1 MPRRLDLLIVGATPV
16 PSAGYVNAMIR
27 RRKSV
32 HARKA
37 DGTWVSI
44 TRYFVKDG
52 KAYGLVGSGWVQ
64 VVEVR

>member
-1 MPRRLDLLIVGATPV
+1 
-16 PSAGYVNAMIR
+16 MIR

-44 TRYFVKDG
+44 TRYFVKEG
-52 KAYGLVGSGWVQ
+52 KAFGLVGSGWVQ